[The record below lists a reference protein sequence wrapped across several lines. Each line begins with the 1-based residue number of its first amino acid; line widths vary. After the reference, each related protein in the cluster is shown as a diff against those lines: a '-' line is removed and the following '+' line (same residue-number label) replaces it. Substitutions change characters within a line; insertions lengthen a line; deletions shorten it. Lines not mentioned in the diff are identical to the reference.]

1 MLALSAPSRALLY
14 LLYWTADPAFNLLTD
29 VYSFLIR
36 QLLTSDLPKLPQ
48 TLENLT
54 YNPQTGK
61 PSLSRIKALVKEAA
75 MISGKRKRGVV
86 WDAVKT
92 PEGRKVAVRALFH
105 ATSWPR
111 SREYVP
117 RGSAL

>member
-1 MLALSAPSRALLY
+1 M
-14 LLYWTADPAFNLLTD
+14 
-29 VYSFLIR
+29 YSFSIR

-92 PEGRKVAVRALFH
+92 PGGRKLAARALLD

-117 RGSAL
+117 RGPAL